1 MAPTSP
7 NPPTSDRDTDAR
19 WRAQIAR
26 ELRGK
31 TLEDLTR
38 PSEDGFSIP
47 PLFTGL
53 DLHGLDC
60 LDAAPGQGLHARGFD
75 SAPTP
80 WRCCPELDVVS
91 PAQLVQHAREEA
103 GRGVSLG
110 WCEVWADPRRGRTNA
125 RAAWRFDELVHALQG
140 AQRAGLELRVATGE
154 IASPLAASL
163 GLLDGEGR
171 RCGLMV
177 DFWSQ
182 LALTGHR
189 GADESIAL
197 EEFASTI
204 AWADAREDVDVWLMA
219 SSLPFHNAGAT
230 VGQELGIAMALL
242 VGSLRSIERGDTN
255 FEACLDRMHLRLS
268 VGRDIFME
276 IAKFRAARVLWSQVM
291 GTSGFGAGLHRLEI
305 SARGS
310 SRDRTAMDPWGNL
323 LRGTT
328 ESFAAVLG
336 GADMVTTVPLHDALD
351 ADSEMGRRLATNI
364 QVLLDRES
372 HLGKVADAG
381 GGSYYIESLT
391 DTLAREGWRWFQK
404 IESKG
409 GIEGALQS
417 GELQGWLSERFTE
430 RAARVATRALPV
442 VGVSDFAIPQDAPIR
457 DLHPRP
463 SRTRRGRSSEL
474 APKWSRG
481 RPVQVRASV
490 ISVAC
495 LGDVWD
501 ALAQATPSRA
511 GCLPL
516 PQARLSAPFEHLRAR
531 VAARRRPLETWVVEA
546 GEGAIVAARRDFTR
560 NALAVA
566 GIDPVRRPLD
576 ALTPSDT
583 SAAYGSPTD
592 ICAVI
597 CLDDGCSDEAL
608 DRLVGRVREAGAAVV
623 FVAGAPRGGASAPD
637 GYLHRGADLVDS
649 LARLTGIAVEGG
661 VAR

>member
-1 MAPTSP
+1 
-7 NPPTSDRDTDAR
+7 
-19 WRAQIAR
+19 
-26 ELRGK
+26 
-31 TLEDLTR
+31 
-38 PSEDGFSIP
+38 
-47 PLFTGL
+47 
-53 DLHGLDC
+53 
-60 LDAAPGQGLHARGFD
+60 
-75 SAPTP
+75 
-80 WRCCPELDVVS
+80 
-91 PAQLVQHAREEA
+91 
-103 GRGVSLG
+103 
-110 WCEVWADPRRGRTNA
+110 
-125 RAAWRFDELVHALQG
+125 
-140 AQRAGLELRVATGE
+140 
-154 IASPLAASL
+154 
-163 GLLDGEGR
+163 
-171 RCGLMV
+171 
-177 DFWSQ
+177 
-182 LALTGHR
+182 
-189 GADESIAL
+189 
-197 EEFASTI
+197 
-204 AWADAREDVDVWLMA
+204 
-219 SSLPFHNAGAT
+219 
-230 VGQELGIAMALL
+230 
-242 VGSLRSIERGDTN
+242 
-255 FEACLDRMHLRLS
+255 
-268 VGRDIFME
+268 
-276 IAKFRAARVLWSQVM
+276 
-291 GTSGFGAGLHRLEI
+291 
-305 SARGS
+305 
-310 SRDRTAMDPWGNL
+310 MDPWGNL

-463 SRTRRGRSSEL
+463 TRTRRGRSSEL

-490 ISVAC
+490 ISGAC

-531 VAARRRPLETWVVEA
+531 VAARRRPLETWIVEA

-597 CLDDGCSDEAL
+597 CLDDGCPDEAL
-608 DRLVGRVREAGAAVV
+608 DRFVGRVREAGAAVV

-637 GYLHRGADLVDS
+637 GYLHRGADLVDT
-649 LARLTGIAVEGG
+649 LARLTGISVEGG